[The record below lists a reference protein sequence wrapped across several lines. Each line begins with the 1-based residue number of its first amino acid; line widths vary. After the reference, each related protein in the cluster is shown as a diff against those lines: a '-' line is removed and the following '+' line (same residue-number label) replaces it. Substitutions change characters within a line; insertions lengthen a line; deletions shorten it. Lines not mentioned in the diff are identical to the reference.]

1 MQLQIHSQ
9 LQIHGLPSLCIC
21 LCSLFWLR
29 KERPQSVEV
38 AVQRVLLR
46 RGGANATL
54 LALWTLQA
62 TATPTAT
69 PAANATEQAPVNAL
83 GATQHVD
90 IRIEGE
96 VHRHQ
101 DVRDHKERVR
111 LVHAILAQR
120 QRNGNL
126 SGRGRCR
133 ERERKI
139 RKWGA
144 LFSIRG
150 LHSTLSC
157 FLTIC
162 GIQHSTKEMLRKA
175 ISLAN
180 LISSGDV
187 ADVMVTLLLW
197 WNCLGGGRLLPV
209 LYAAW

>member
-21 LCSLFWLR
+21 LCSFWRR

-38 AVQRVLLR
+38 AVQGMLLR

-62 TATPTAT
+62 TATPAAT
-69 PAANATEQAPVNAL
+69 PATNATEQGPVNAL

-101 DVRDHKERVR
+101 DVGNHKERVR
-111 LVHAILAQR
+111 LGHAILAQR

-126 SGRGRCR
+126 SGRGRCK
-133 ERERKI
+133 EREDYMS
-139 RKWGA
+139 A
-144 LFSIRG
+144 FSRD
-150 LHSTLSC
+150 LHAVVLRN
-157 FLTIC
+157 IC
-162 GIQHSTKEMLRKA
+162 GVCGTNEHR
-175 ISLAN
+175 
-180 LISSGDV
+180 
-187 ADVMVTLLLW
+187 
-197 WNCLGGGRLLPV
+197 
-209 LYAAW
+209 